1 MSEVSTFRLYLLRAM
16 YLFVAVGLAIE
27 KLPALLHP
35 ANLSPGDSVKIVLFP
50 AKIDPKSGAG
60 HSLIFTV
67 SRIGAGD
74 EERRI
79 GMVIEVFAKRR
90 SARWAV

>member
-1 MSEVSTFRLYLLRAM
+1 VSGVDPSLCT
-16 YLFVAVGLAIE
+16 
-27 KLPALLHP
+27 
-35 ANLSPGDSVKIVLFP
+35 GDSAASIASHPRSREYARSRIQKAKIVLFP